1 MKSRRTT
8 QSSLTLLR
16 DAIGPWRGVPPKI
29 DRLGSILRGYL
40 DGAELDRRLA
50 ILAREGVIE
59 EIPTRAQLFA
69 GAIDM
74 LRFWIS
80 PAAADYYER
89 QGIRYDFHQLLRFCD
104 EPASL
109 ADPVGFFS
117 ERDGIIGHLMQVVH
131 ANPHYD
137 LELLSMWTD
146 GLAELEAQLE
156 AMIAGTHPRARA
168 IGAIVEEPA
177 YHARLLDYV
186 RAFRAHPDAPP
197 PLRSNVADGLAFAA
211 LERTFGSLRAAMRYF
226 CRLPRT
232 WPGALRHLREA
243 HDFPLSLAEPLPR

>member
-8 QSSLTLLR
+8 QSSFTLLR
-16 DAIGPWRGVPPKI
+16 DAVGPWRGVPPKI
-29 DRLGSILRGYL
+29 GRFARIAFGYL
-40 DGAELDRRLA
+40 DGAELDRRLSV
-50 ILAREGVIE
+50 LAQNGVVE
-59 EIPTRAQLFA
+59 LVPTRSQLFA

-80 PAAADYYER
+80 PAAADYYR
-89 QGIRYDFHQLLRFCD
+89 QQGIRYDFHQLLRFCD

-109 ADPVGFFS
+109 ADPIGFFS

-137 LELLSMWTD
+137 LELLSMWDD
-146 GLAELEAQLE
+146 GLAALEAQLE

-177 YHARLLDYV
+177 YHERLLVYV
-186 RAFRAHPDAPP
+186 RAFRARPGVPP
-197 PLRSNVADGLAFAA
+197 PLRSNVEGNPELAP

-226 CRLPRT
+226 CRLPPT
-232 WPGALRHLREA
+232 WPGALRHLRNTA
-243 HDFPLSLAEPLPR
+243 SFPLSLAEPAL